1 MPLTSPD
8 IPSNQPCAHASRPL
22 AALLWGLTSVLVG
35 LLCGAGGVL
44 LSEVCELAQEA
55 NGAFLP
61 LAYALPVCALAS
73 YALYQGLGIDHGF
86 TSATVFS
93 CARANEA
100 ISAKLAPAI
109 LLGTALTLLG
119 SGSVGKEAAAL
130 QLGGALAAQ
139 VGLLDSHSGRTVR
152 QANLARILSDIA
164 AARGTFT
171 LAGMAAAFSALLFT
185 PVAATLVV
193 LEVAKLA
200 RHDLLR
206 WRTLCIPIAS
216 FVAWRLA
223 ELFGVG
229 RLWDSWR
236 GFAAI
241 DSSGIDIASIL
252 FLCAACLAV
261 GACFV
266 WLLKSLRVF
275 ASRRVSRPWLRMLI
289 GALLA
294 MGFAAIFGRSY
305 CGTGSTQITQALA
318 GGSLDAWAFAAKAL
332 LTLCCL
338 GWGLKGGE
346 VMPALCIGACLGS
359 AVAAVC
365 GADPATFAALGMVG
379 VFSACSLSP
388 LASLALGVEAFGAGL
403 APCIAVAALLPG
415 LAATALDMAR
425 LCRRPGDVHRY
436 LRDPHAPT
444 LQHDKFSLGLFA

>member
-1 MPLTSPD
+1 M
-8 IPSNQPCAHASRPL
+8 
-22 AALLWGLTSVLVG
+22 
-35 LLCGAGGVL
+35 
-44 LSEVCELAQEA
+44 
-55 NGAFLP
+55 AFPP
-61 LAYALPVCALAS
+61 LAYALPVCALGA

-93 CARANEA
+93 RARTNEA
-100 ISAKLAPAI
+100 ISVKLAPAI

-119 SGSVGKEAAAL
+119 AGSVGKEAAAL

-139 VGLLDSHSGRTVR
+139 VGLLGSRHGHAVR
-152 QANLARILSDIA
+152 QASLARILSDIA
-164 AARGTFT
+164 AARGTFI

-185 PVAATLVV
+185 PVAAMLLV
-193 LEVAKLA
+193 LEVARLA
-200 RHDLLR
+200 RRDLLG

-216 FVAWRLA
+216 LVAWRLA
-223 ELFGVG
+223 EFFGVG
-229 RLWDSWR
+229 RLWDTWR

-241 DSSGIDIASIL
+241 DSPGTDIGPLL
-252 FLCAACLAV
+252 FLCAACFAV

-294 MGFAAIFGRSY
+294 MGLAALVGHSY
-305 CGTGSTQITQALA
+305 CGTGSAQITHALA
-318 GGSLDAWAFAAKAL
+318 GGSIDTWAFALKAL

-359 AVAAVC
+359 AVAAAC
-365 GADPATFAALGMVG
+365 GADPAAFAALGLLG

-388 LASLALGVEAFGAGL
+388 LASMALGLEAFGLGF
-403 APCIAVAALLPG
+403 APYVAVTALLPG
-415 LAATALDMAR
+415 LLAILLDMAR
-425 LCRRPGDVHRY
+425 LCRSHGDVRQYAH
-436 LRDPHAPT
+436 DTHA
-444 LQHDKFSLGLFA
+444 LCVRRGKFSLGLFV

>member
-8 IPSNQPCAHASRPL
+8 TPSNQPCAHASWPL
-22 AALLWGLTSVLVG
+22 EALLWGLTSVLVG

-44 LSEVCELAQEA
+44 LSEVCELAQDA
-55 NGAFLP
+55 NGAFPP
-61 LAYALPVCALAS
+61 LAYALPVCALAA
-73 YALYQGLGIDHGF
+73 YALYRGLGIDHGF

-93 CARANEA
+93 CARTNGA

-139 VGLLDSHSGRTVR
+139 VGLLGSHPVR
-152 QANLARILSDIA
+152 SARLARILGDIA

-185 PVAATLVV
+185 PVAATLLV

-216 FVAWRLA
+216 LVAWRLA

-241 DSSGIDIASIL
+241 DSSGIDIASLL

-294 MGFAAIFGRSY
+294 MGFAALVGRSY

-365 GADPATFAALGMVG
+365 GADPATFAALGLVG

-403 APCIAVAALLPG
+403 APCIAVVALLPG
-415 LAATALDMAR
+415 LAATTLDMAR
-425 LCRRPGDVHRY
+425 LCRRLGDVRRY
-436 LRDPHAPT
+436 LRDPHALT